1 MSASSSR
8 AEELRAQAALVASRR
23 RSAKAD
29 GPPVSGRAKLSDKK
43 ISLTVQLQESY
54 YDQLKSW
61 PDRVG
66 LTEQLGRKRIPTVE
80 IMRALVEELLSNTEL
95 RDRIM
100 RRMMRNMQ

>member
-1 MSASSSR
+1 MSSNSK
-8 AEELRAQAALVASRR
+8 AEELRARAAEVAQRR
-23 RSAKAD
+23 RAAKEEGVPA
-29 GPPVSGRAKLSDKK
+29 SKRAKLSDKK
-43 ISLTVQLQESY
+43 VSLTVQLQETY

-80 IMRALVEELLSNTEL
+80 IMRALVEELMSNTEL
-95 RDRIM
+95 RDKIM